1 MKQIASEYAMA
12 LFSLGLETGEEQ
24 AFMSALDELRTMLVE
39 QPEYMELLSS
49 PCLTAQ
55 ERAALIDEAFAASL
69 PESIVSLI
77 KLMCDKGRAREI
89 PACVQEYRC
98 LLDARSSAV
107 TANVTSAVELT
118 AHEKEALT
126 RRLEGMSGKKVT
138 LVCSVDPS
146 LLGGVIVEMD
156 GKIMDGSLRHRLQ
169 EIKGVMNT

>member
-24 AFMSALDELRTMLVE
+24 VFMSALEKLHAVLE
-39 QPEYMELLSS
+39 ENPEYMELLSS
-49 PCLTAQ
+49 PCIAAD
-55 ERAALIDEAFAASL
+55 EREALIDEAFAASM
-69 PESIVSLI
+69 PASVVSLI
-77 KLMCDKGRAREI
+77 KLMCGKGRACYLPE
-89 PACVQEYRC
+89 CVEEYRR

-118 AHEKEALT
+118 DEERAALT